1 MNNMPAY
8 YLVQGATALI
18 LFLAANT
25 SFNDFPRVASLLAE
39 DRYLPRQLASRGDR
53 LVFSNGIIWLGL
65 ISMFLI
71 WLFRSNV
78 DQLLPLYALG
88 VFLCFTM
95 SQAGMVKHW
104 FIYRGPHWHWSAFL
118 NALGSIT
125 TAIALVVIVITK
137 FPHGGWLVCI
147 MVPLFVMLFRR
158 IRHHYVIVG
167 RQLSLQGPPPPI
179 PKIPHHRV
187 IIPVSGIH
195 RGVVEALNYA
205 RSISTDV
212 VACYIDI
219 TPRITQ
225 RIIAEWQRYGMGVQ
239 LEILRSPY
247 RSVMRPLLDYIESES
262 QKNADGMITVIIPE
276 FVTARWWQNL
286 LHNQT
291 AIIIRAALSFKR
303 RVVVTSVRYHL
314 TK

>member
-1 MNNMPAY
+1 
-8 YLVQGATALI
+8 
-18 LFLAANT
+18 
-25 SFNDFPRVASLLAE
+25 
-39 DRYLPRQLASRGDR
+39 
-53 LVFSNGIIWLGL
+53 
-65 ISMFLI
+65 MFLI

-95 SQAGMVKHW
+95 SQFGMVKHW
-104 FIYRGPHWHWSAFL
+104 FMYKGPHWHWSAFL
-118 NALGSIT
+118 NTMGGIVT
-125 TAIALVVIVITK
+125 GIALTVIVVTK
-137 FPHGGWLVCI
+137 FPHGGWLVVVMI
-147 MVPLFVMLFRR
+147 PLFVMAFRR

-179 PKIPHHRV
+179 PRSSPSPRDH
-187 IIPVSGIH
+187 PGLGIH

-205 RSISTDV
+205 RSISGDV

-225 RIIAEWQRYGMGVQ
+225 RIITEWQRYGMGIE
-239 LEILRSPY
+239 LKILRSPY
-247 RSVMRPLLDYIESES
+247 RSVIRPLLDFIESES

-276 FVTARWWQNL
+276 FVTAKWWQNL

-291 AIIIRAALSFKR
+291 AIVIRAALSFKR